1 MSEKLI
7 KNLVIIGAVIFALFT
22 LSGSFI
28 SFSNNEIDLRNQF
41 EQKIDERTAF
51 YDKMFKVI
59 SQKTQIAVK
68 NDSSFIKV
76 VNAQVQGQKNGEQVM
91 WAWVQQSNPTAT
103 FTEVTKL
110 YADLSRAIEGERA
123 GFFEQEKVLQDVKV
137 NNTVKVMRYMLSE
150 LTNIESKEYWDN
162 IDDTKLDEM
171 LNYSDGDFKE
181 VIQTLMDIMLE
192 ISHNNAKNDIRQISI
207 LTDKLIEFKE
217 GTISTIKMQK
227 TLSSLNLDIDK
238 LMKMEQGD
246 EIVMKEFKDNIINE
260 LEKQNKPKRQ
270 YIKKTKK

>member
-1 MSEKLI
+1 MAKLRDNSI
-7 KNLVIIGAVIFALFT
+7 KKKVRETFGEFQIINPEFKPDIFAE
-22 LSGSFI
+22 LSQLI
-28 SFSNNEIDLRNQF
+28 RNNSVEVKIEDDL
-41 EQKIDERTAF
+41 
-51 YDKMFKVI
+51 
-59 SQKTQIAVK
+59 
-68 NDSSFIKV
+68 
-76 VNAQVQGQKNGEQVM
+76 
-91 WAWVQQSNPTAT
+91 
-103 FTEVTKL
+103 
-110 YADLSRAIEGERA
+110 
-123 GFFEQEKVLQDVKV
+123 EKVLQDIKV

>member
-1 MSEKLI
+1 MAKLKDNNI
-7 KNLVIIGAVIFALFT
+7 KK
-22 LSGSFI
+22 
-28 SFSNNEIDLRNQF
+28 
-41 EQKIDERTAF
+41 KI
-51 YDKMFKVI
+51 K
-59 SQKTQIAVK
+59 
-68 NDSSFIKV
+68 
-76 VNAQVQGQKNGEQVM
+76 
-91 WAWVQQSNPTAT
+91 AT
-103 FTEVTKL
+103 FGEFQIINPEFKPDIYAELSQLIRNNSVEVK
-110 YADLSRAIEGERA
+110 IEDNL
-123 GFFEQEKVLQDVKV
+123 EKVLQDVKV

-150 LTNIESKEYWDN
+150 LTNIESKEYWNN

-217 GTISTIKMQK
+217 SMTSTVKMEQTLSNLGLDMDKLIKMQ
-227 TLSSLNLDIDK
+227 N
-238 LMKMEQGD
+238 GD
-246 EIVMKEFKDNIINE
+246 EVVMKEFQDNIIKE

>member
-123 GFFEQEKVLQDVKV
+123 GFFEQEKVLQDVQRQHK
-137 NNTVKVMRYMLSE
+137 N
-150 LTNIESKEYWDN
+150 LTK
-162 IDDTKLDEM
+162 KLPGAFYNFFLKRED
-171 LNYSDGDFKE
+171 LKYSP
-181 VIQTLMDIMLE
+181 
-192 ISHNNAKNDIRQISI
+192 
-207 LTDKLIEFKE
+207 
-217 GTISTIKMQK
+217 IKADV
-227 TLSSLNLDIDK
+227 T
-238 LMKMEQGD
+238 E
-246 EIVMKEFKDNIINE
+246 EVMKTGKDNNIK
-260 LEKQNKPKRQ
+260 LEM
-270 YIKKTKK
+270 